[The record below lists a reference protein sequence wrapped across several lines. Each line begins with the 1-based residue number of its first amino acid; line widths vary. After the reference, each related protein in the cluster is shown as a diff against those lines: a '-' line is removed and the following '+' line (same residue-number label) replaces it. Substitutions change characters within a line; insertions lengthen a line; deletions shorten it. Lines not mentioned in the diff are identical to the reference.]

1 MARIFSIFG
10 NMNRINLE
18 ITGLTCSPTSKDA
31 YILVLSEKDG
41 NRRLPIFIGT
51 HEASAIALKL
61 EQLTSPRP
69 LTHDLFK
76 IVADELKFSI
86 TNVFIYKLEDGVFY
100 AQITVTQ
107 GDEVHVIDCRTSDAV
122 ALATRFDCAIQTT
135 EDILERASVSVDS
148 QDITQYEEEN
158 PISEEELENE
168 EKRLE
173 FIFDSVQELE
183 EKLSQAIEKEDFET
197 ASLIRDELRSRE
209 SNI

>member
-1 MARIFSIFG
+1 M
-10 NMNRINLE
+10 
-18 ITGLTCSPTSKDA
+18 
-31 YILVLSEKDG
+31 
-41 NRRLPIFIGT
+41 
-51 HEASAIALKL
+51 
-61 EQLTSPRP
+61 
-69 LTHDLFK
+69 
-76 IVADELKFSI
+76 
-86 TNVFIYKLEDGVFY
+86 
-100 AQITVTQ
+100 
-107 GDEVHVIDCRTSDAV
+107 HVIDCRTSDAV

-148 QDITQYEEEN
+148 QDITQYEDEN

-209 SNI
+209 SSEE